1 MAQSVALLVVSL
13 MLLVMSIVIYIQG
26 RIIRSLK
33 EQVSTDPLTGLL
45 NRRAFLVA
53 LERLVD
59 LLPVQDE
66 HRHYSLHS
74 LAVFFIDLDYFKKIN
89 DTYGHAVGD
98 EVLRVVALA
107 LQKKLRESDLVCRW
121 GGEEIVVALPNL
133 HTEEAVVVA
142 EKIRQTIAGL
152 TFSEAG
158 LQITASI
165 GISATLHY
173 VAMAQLI
180 ATADKAVYEA
190 KSRGRNQVVIA

>member
-1 MAQSVALLVVSL
+1 MSNQIISVLVLLLIL
-13 MLLVMSIVIYIQG
+13 MGLFARFQHL
-26 RIIRSLK
+26 IIKDLQ

-45 NRRAFLVA
+45 NRRSFLVA

-66 HRHYSLHS
+66 HRHHSLHS
-74 LAVFFIDLDYFKKIN
+74 LAIFFIDLDYFKKIN

-98 EVLRVVALA
+98 EVLRVVAHA

-133 HTEEAVVVA
+133 HTEEAMVVA

-152 TFSEAG
+152 TFSEAH
-158 LQITASI
+158 LSVTASI
-165 GISATLHY
+165 GITATLHY
-173 VAMAQLI
+173 VATAQLI